1 MVDPFKSVSTLFNR
15 HEKVVPNAD
24 ALLETAASFTEPG
37 TELKTIHAF
46 LELGHLPSV
55 NQAIVKAQKTAE
67 WFTAIH
73 TLIKQ
78 SHFTVG
84 HLLLQRAQRYR
95 NKPALQVIRGQKL
108 YPVTYHTLWQ
118 KIQTLGT
125 AFTHLQHKSTGPIVI
140 GLFTPNCLRGAL
152 VDLACLTYQLRV
164 IPIPVNITVEHLTY
178 ILQQE
183 QITHLF
189 ISGSKAQKL
198 LRELPSRDPRMVC
211 INLDETPED
220 GHQNWG
226 WKKFLR
232 YRGTLPRTP
241 SEILKHQSLDQVIS
255 VMYTSG
261 TTNQPTGI
269 IFNQENLITKRFTR
283 ALALPAI
290 GPRDTFLCYLPLY
303 HTFGRFFELLGSL
316 FWGATYTFAE
326 SADFRTLL
334 KDFQLACP
342 TVFISIPKRW
352 IQLHERVEES
362 LSSATVSDQEIEDKV
377 KELTGGNLTWGL
389 SAAGYLDPDIF
400 QFFQRYGI
408 QLLSGYGMTEATG
421 GITMTPPGDY
431 VRESV
436 GKLLP
441 GLKARLAPDGE
452 LLLQGP
458 YLSPGYSG
466 NHAPPILHQ
475 GWFHTGDIF
484 KLQDEHYFLLDRKK
498 EIYKNTRGQTIAP
511 QRIENLFQDFEAI
524 KSVFLVGDGRE
535 YNTLL
540 IYPDPEC
547 KTVDLD
553 HNSPQETREY
563 FSSLVQSVNNFL
575 ATYERIVNFA
585 IIPRNFSAEEGE
597 VTPKGTYRRKVIL
610 EHFASVIE
618 PMYQKN
624 YLRLTHEQ
632 YEFQIPNWIAR
643 ERGLLRGHLSW
654 DGQTLTL
661 KHSHQSL
668 PLHWENNTL
677 HLGDFHY
684 HFYGT
689 AFNLNQLL
697 PSPELWLGNES
708 LVRFFGSLFF
718 RVTRT
723 APPTEI
729 HIIEKRLPFQ
739 PLEKPAGR
747 KKSVGRKKI
756 NLETLHEI
764 AVQFL
769 HQPEKQFKKLYE
781 FITPLIN
788 QEGHPYHDLAIAL
801 LQRLCEHPAPR
812 VRCDV
817 LNYLLPVLSGERF
830 VEQFIHWYDY
840 VGQQGTKPKMA
851 LDIRRFR
858 SAHYQALLAY
868 LEGFQQKFLNLAP
881 LDKEMVENIFAILTE
896 YGKLHPTSYQAIR
909 AALVRWSV
917 LDPHP
922 AYRQAASKAT
932 RTLERNF
939 RQWLGPSEELAVDRE
954 TGQEY
959 TWQEVLVFDK
969 QIPPSLKKRLFAAF
983 TQTTLLR
990 EAVFLFHQ
998 RPLLHLQDLQ
1008 RGGVW
1013 VGWLGERHGGK
1024 QVVRVLI
1031 KTRDMEVFNIV
1042 INYNS
1047 DLTPKAL
1054 QTEIEW
1060 LIVMGASQP
1069 KLVESFGGYWRE
1081 HNLYT
1086 EEYISGETVYQ
1097 ALTRK
1102 RDEIAA
1108 GKNRDRWQIRWLHYI
1123 WNGVMAYLD
1132 FWHHTDYQLMIA
1144 DPTPKNLIIPEF
1156 DYATGTRLISISNRQ
1171 PVENA
1176 AEVLLTIYEQYIIK
1190 TEQAFPGL
1198 RRMAEW
1204 EVFFTALIQV
1214 LGEEKGLSVLKAFQ
1228 KANDRAPYR
1237 DWAQRLGVTS
1247 EQIDNFLTE
1256 VEETGIL
1263 PKQVVF
1269 AALRYERWLDLN
1281 PEATLQAKGT
1291 FLQELY
1297 HDYGLS
1303 ALAKTY
1309 PETRLRFFLLTAF
1322 KDANPVVKERLTS
1335 LLVDWRRALVTEE
1348 TLEQTL
1354 RELHEQVTLNEEEA
1368 FFITRLVYEHVEAAD
1383 YAQLVATTAGER
1395 GRLDLVVLVEDSRGD
1410 RYRIRPPFTPKEVA
1424 HFHTL
1429 LAESNLHVTFH
1440 DHHEFLLVI
1449 NLRGHVV
1456 GGVFWKPLNATTAYL
1471 ERVVITRHFR
1481 KRNLS
1486 ALLLEELFN
1495 RLREHGFTH
1504 LTVGFFQA
1512 ELFYHHGFQ
1521 IDEKFGGLVKAL

>member
-1 MVDPFKSVSTLFNR
+1 MVDPSKSVAGLFDR
-15 HEKVVPNAD
+15 YRKETPNVD
-24 ALLETAASFTEPG
+24 FLLETATLL
-37 TELKTIHAF
+37 LKSATGPKPIHAF

-55 NQAIVKAQKTAE
+55 NQVIVESQKTTE
-67 WFTAIH
+67 WFTVVH
-73 TLIKQ
+73 SLIKQ
-78 SHFTVG
+78 SRFTVG
-84 HLLLQRAQRYR
+84 HMLRQRVKRYR
-95 NKPALQVIRGQKL
+95 NKAALKLIHGQTL
-108 YPVTYHTLWQ
+108 HPVTYQALWQ
-118 KIQTLGT
+118 KIQAVGMALGQI
-125 AFTHLQHKSTGPIVI
+125 QHRYKGPIVVGI
-140 GLFTPNCLRGAL
+140 FTPNCLRGAL
-152 VDLACLTYQLRV
+152 VDLACLTYQIRV
-164 IPIPVNITVEHLTY
+164 IPIPVNLTVAHLAY

-189 ISGSKAQKL
+189 VGGDTPQKL
-198 LRELPSRDPRMVC
+198 LKELPSRDPSMV
-211 INLDETPED
+211 IIHLDESPEVRQRHWD
-220 GHQNWG
+220 WQT
-226 WKKFLR
+226 FLR
-232 YRGTLPRTP
+232 RRGTLPIP
-241 SEILKHQSLDQVIS
+241 SKEMFKHQSLDQTIS
-255 VMYTSG
+255 IMYTSG

-269 IFNQENLITKRFTR
+269 TFTQENLITKRFAR
-283 ALALPAI
+283 ALALPAL
-290 GPRDTFLCYLPLY
+290 GPEDTFLCYLPLY

-334 KDFQLACP
+334 KDFHLTHP
-342 TVFISIPKRW
+342 TAFISIPKRW
-352 IQLHERVEES
+352 IQLHEHVEQA
-362 LSSATVSDQEIEDKV
+362 LSSAAATEEEIKVKVQEI
-377 KELTGGNLTWGL
+377 TGGQLKWGL

-400 QFFQRYGI
+400 QFFQWYGI

-441 GLKARLAPDGE
+441 GLEAQLAPDGE
-452 LLLQGP
+452 LLLRGP
-458 YLSPGYSG
+458 YISPGYSG
-466 NHAPPILHQ
+466 DHVPPILQQ
-475 GWFHTGDIF
+475 GWFRTGDVF
-484 KLQDEHYFLLDRKK
+484 KLQDGHYFLLDRKK

-540 IYPDPEC
+540 IYADPEC
-547 KTVDLD
+547 KTIDLD
-553 HNSPQETREY
+553 NNSPQETREY

-575 ATYERIVNFA
+575 AAYERIVNFA
-585 IIPRNFSAEEGE
+585 IIPRDFSAEEGE

-610 EHFASVIE
+610 EHFADVIE

-624 YLRLTHEQ
+624 YLSLTHEQ

-643 ERGLLRGHLSW
+643 EIGLLRSHLTWDGHTLNQKDSHQHLS
-654 DGQTLTL
+654 
-661 KHSHQSL
+661 
-668 PLHWENNTL
+668 LHWDNQTL
-677 HLGDFHY
+677 HLGDFY
-684 HFYGT
+684 YRFYGNV
-689 AFNLNQLL
+689 FNLNQLL
-697 PSPELWLGNES
+697 PAPELWLGNES
-708 LVRFFGSLFF
+708 LVRFFGSLLF
-718 RVTRT
+718 RVTRFE
-723 APPTEI
+723 PPTDVYL
-729 HIIEKRLPFQ
+729 IETQLPFQ
-739 PLEKPAGR
+739 PVEKPEKRR
-747 KKSVGRKKI
+747 KGIDKGKL
-756 NLETLHEI
+756 NLEILHKV
-764 AVQFL
+764 AFQFL
-769 HQPEKQFKKLYE
+769 HQPQGQFKMLYE
-781 FITPLIN
+781 LMNPILE
-788 QEGHPYHDLAIAL
+788 QEGHPYHSLAAAL
-801 LQRLCEHPAPR
+801 LQRLCYHPSPR

-817 LNYLLPVLSGERF
+817 LNHLLPAISGEQL
-830 VEQFIHWYDY
+830 VERIIHWYDY
-840 VGQQGTKPKMA
+840 ARQQGAKHKMA
-851 LDIRRFR
+851 LDVQRFQPT
-858 SAHYQALLAY
+858 HFQALLAY
-868 LEGFQQKFLNLAP
+868 LEDLQRKSLNLAP
-881 LDKEMVENIFAILTE
+881 PDQQMVKDIFIILVA
-896 YGKLHPTSYQAIR
+896 YGRLHPTSYQAIR

-917 LDPHP
+917 LGPH
-922 AYRQAASKAT
+922 ADHRKAASKAVGN
-932 RTLERNF
+932 LERTF
-939 RQWLGPSEELAVDRE
+939 RQWLGQPDELAVDRE
-954 TGQEY
+954 TGREY
-959 TWQEVLVFDK
+959 TWQEVLDFD
-969 QIPPSLKKRLFAAF
+969 QRIPPVLKKRLFTAL

-1008 RGGVW
+1008 PGSVW
-1013 VGWLGERHGGK
+1013 VGFLGEQHGK
-1024 QVVRVLI
+1024 QVVRVLV
-1031 KTRDMEVFNIV
+1031 KTRDLEAFNIV
-1042 INYNS
+1042 INYNIG
-1047 DLTPKAL
+1047 LTQKAL

-1060 LIVMGASQP
+1060 LIIMGASRP
-1069 KLVESFGGYWRE
+1069 KLVESFGGYWPE

-1097 ALTRK
+1097 ALERN
-1102 RDEIAA
+1102 REEIAA

-1132 FWHHTDYQLMIA
+1132 FWHHTDYQLMIT

-1171 PVENA
+1171 PVEQA

-1190 TEQAFPGL
+1190 TEQTFPGL

-1204 EVFFTALIQV
+1204 EVIFTALIQV
-1214 LGEEKGLSVLKAFQ
+1214 LEEEKGISVLKAFQ
-1228 KANDRAPYR
+1228 MAIDTAPYR
-1237 DWAQRLGVTS
+1237 KWAKHLKVTS
-1247 EQIDNFLTE
+1247 AQIENFLKE

-1303 ALAKTY
+1303 TLAKTY

-1322 KDANPVVKERLTS
+1322 KDAHPAVKERLTS
-1335 LLVDWRRALVTEE
+1335 LLIDWRRSLVTEE

-1354 RELHEQVTLNEEEA
+1354 RELHEQVTLNEEDA

-1383 YAQLVATTAGER
+1383 YAQLVTTTAGER
-1395 GRLDLVVLVEDSRGD
+1395 GRLDLVVLVEDSQGD

-1440 DHHEFLLVI
+1440 AHHEFLLVI

-1471 ERVVITRHFR
+1471 ERVVIARHFR

-1495 RLREHGFTH
+1495 RLREGGFTH